1 MVWDRGSI
9 FLHVCSYCC
18 SCMSPAVLADTPH
31 TDTQQADFK
40 VCISDQPHICFSRSH
55 DSLTYSGTHCCFI
68 IFTNSHA
75 GSVFW
80 VSPLNSQYLTCSL
93 SNKGCLACSWVYWFT
108 SRAPSRSSWHGSS
121 SVRLKDWGPW
131 GHLEKEGDWNVNQE
145 QVVLHSAAVTFSSVW
160 FQLVFF
166 CSCTVTVLF
175 FILNNH

>member
-40 VCISDQPHICFSRSH
+40 VFFSLSW
-55 DSLTYSGTHCCFI
+55 LTNLHCCFI
-68 IFTNSHA
+68 IFANSHA

-80 VSPLNSQYLTCSL
+80 VSLLNNQYLTCSL

-108 SRAPSRSSWHGSS
+108 SRAPSRSSRHGSS

-175 FILNNH
+175 LS

>member
-1 MVWDRGSI
+1 MWFEIEAPSFCMFVVIVAAACHQR
-9 FLHVCSYCC
+9 CSQ
-18 SCMSPAVLADTPH
+18 TPRTRIH
-31 TDTQQADFK
+31 SRQ
-40 VCISDQPHICFSRSH
+40 ILRCFSRSH

-68 IFTNSHA
+68 IFANSHA

-80 VSPLNSQYLTCSL
+80 VSLLNNQYLTCSL
-93 SNKGCLACSWVYWFT
+93 SNKGCLACSWVYWFI
-108 SRAPSRSSWHGSS
+108 SRAPSRSSRHGSS

-175 FILNNH
+175 LS

>member
-68 IFTNSHA
+68 IFANSHA

-80 VSPLNSQYLTCSL
+80 VSLLNNQYLTCSL

-108 SRAPSRSSWHGSS
+108 SAQQELQTWLVFCQVEGLRALRPFGERR
-121 SVRLKDWGPW
+121 RLKCQPRASCAAFSCC
-131 GHLEKEGDWNVNQE
+131 HIFICLIPTCVFLL
-145 QVVLHSAAVTFSSVW
+145 LHSDSFI
-160 FQLVFF
+160 
-166 CSCTVTVLF
+166 